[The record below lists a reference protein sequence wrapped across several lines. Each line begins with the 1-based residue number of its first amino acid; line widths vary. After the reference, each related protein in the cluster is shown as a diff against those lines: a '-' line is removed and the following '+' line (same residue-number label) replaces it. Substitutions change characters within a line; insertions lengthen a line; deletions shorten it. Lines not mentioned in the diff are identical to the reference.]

1 MRSSNLGSYRPG
13 DWEWVSV
20 VRAGTRHL
28 VGAGVGIASAGAVS
42 VLLFGGEYEAFS
54 TQGWAAYQAASPTGL
69 APLPLASAP
78 AAVAIALAAG
88 IVGVLCG
95 WRRLPVAAPLAAGL
109 PLAGFGLLCWLDT
122 YRVAQLFPGSLGP
135 PWMRLVTD
143 QVFLVLGG
151 VLLIAAAAAVAR
163 RRRPDAK
170 QEGRSARATWLPAVL
185 GVVAIPVAWYLV
197 QLTNLTVANYA
208 STYWWPFRPTAS
220 GTMTGIFVMTIAV
233 IGVLAAS
240 RSARLTAVIAG
251 APMLIMGLLGLL
263 APTLARAMI
272 DGAGF
277 GPAWRHALLLDVT
290 SGLPLLYGGVLVV
303 AGLMP
308 DVRTRPAASASA
320 TPAATATVTT
330 AKRNR

>member
-1 MRSSNLGSYRPG
+1 M
-13 DWEWVSV
+13 
-20 VRAGTRHL
+20 RAGTRHL
-28 VGAGVGIASAGAVS
+28 VGAGVGIGSAGAIS

-54 TQGWAAYQAASPTGL
+54 TQGWAAYQAASPSGL

-78 AAVAIALAAG
+78 AAAAIALAAG
-88 IVGVLCG
+88 IAGVLCG

-122 YRVAQLFPGSLGP
+122 YRVAQLFAGSLGP

-143 QVFLVLGG
+143 QVFLVLGA

-163 RRRPDAK
+163 RRRPEAK
-170 QEGRSARATWLPAVL
+170 QAERSPRAPWLPAVL
-185 GVVAIPVAWYLV
+185 GVVAIPVVWYLV

-251 APMLIMGLLGLL
+251 APMLVMGLIGLL
-263 APTLARAMI
+263 APTLARAVI

-308 DVRTRPAASASA
+308 DIRARPAASASA
-320 TPAATATVTT
+320 TSRP
-330 AKRNR
+330 RPP

>member
-1 MRSSNLGSYRPG
+1 
-13 DWEWVSV
+13 

-54 TQGWAAYQAASPTGL
+54 TQGWAAYQAASPTGP
-69 APLPLASAP
+69 APLPLASVP

-109 PLAGFGLLCWLDT
+109 PLAAFGLLCWLDT
-122 YRVAQLFPGSLGP
+122 YRVAQLFAGSLGP

-143 QVFLVLGG
+143 QVFLVLGS
-151 VLLIAAAAAVAR
+151 VLLIAAAAALPR
-163 RRRPDAK
+163 RRRPEPK
-170 QEGRSARATWLPAVL
+170 QADRSPRARWLPPVL
-185 GVVAIPVAWYLV
+185 GVVAIPVVWYLV

-251 APMLIMGLLGLL
+251 APMLIMGLIGLL

-308 DVRTRPAASASA
+308 DIRTRLAAASASA
-320 TPAATATVTT
+320 TPAAAGTLTT

>member
-1 MRSSNLGSYRPG
+1 
-13 DWEWVSV
+13 

-28 VGAGVGIASAGAVS
+28 VGAGVGIASAGAIS

-54 TQGWAAYQAASPTGL
+54 TQGWAAYQAASPSGL

-78 AAVAIALAAG
+78 AAAAIALAAG
-88 IVGVLCG
+88 IAGVLCG

-122 YRVAQLFPGSLGP
+122 YRVAQLFAGSLGP

-143 QVFLVLGG
+143 QVFLVLGA
-151 VLLIAAAAAVAR
+151 VLLIAAAAALPR
-163 RRRPDAK
+163 RRRPEAK
-170 QEGRSARATWLPAVL
+170 QAERSPRAPWLPAVL
-185 GVVAIPVAWYLV
+185 GVVAIPVVWYLV

-251 APMLIMGLLGLL
+251 APMLVMGLIGLL
-263 APTLARAMI
+263 APTLARAVI

-308 DVRTRPAASASA
+308 DIRARPAASASA
-320 TPAATATVTT
+320 TSAAAAAATLTT